1 MTHVLRTVRVLPIAL
16 TLLACDKIALAKGDS
31 LRSALTEQQTLAAQ
45 LQSQKDSLTRV
56 VLDVDAFLGQ
66 MDSAVRTVRG
76 MPKSKRNTSESP
88 LADQVAQRRE
98 VMDRV
103 SALVT
108 RAKSTAN
115 QLAELQKR
123 QSESK
128 SQTQQLKDQLAAQ
141 SQKTAEDAQMV
152 ADLGATIERQRVQ
165 IVSLEQRI
173 DSLSGEINALGMKHF
188 RAYYVVGTE
197 KELMDKGLIVK
208 EGGANLLI
216 ARPGQ
221 TLQPARVLDAA
232 AFTEVDQRET
242 KMIPLPDS
250 TRRYRVVSR
259 QSLDDAEVEGRD
271 GTTFKGSLKIAKP
284 DEFWAPSRF
293 LIIVRM

>member
-1 MTHVLRTVRVLPIAL
+1 MGNLFRTARFLPLAL
-16 TLLACDKIALAKGDS
+16 PLLACDKIGLARSDS
-31 LRSALTEQQTLAAQ
+31 VRTALTEQQQLAAQ

-76 MPKSKRNTSESP
+76 MPRSKRNASESP

-98 VMDRV
+98 VMERV
-103 SALVT
+103 NALIN
-108 RAKSTAN
+108 RAKATAN
-115 QLAELQKR
+115 QLAELQKK
-123 QSESK
+123 QSEIQSENA
-128 SQTQQLKDQLAAQ
+128 QMREELAAQ

-152 ADLGATIERQRVQ
+152 TDLGATIERQRVQ

-173 DSLSGEINALGMKHF
+173 DSLSGEFNALGMRHF
-188 RAYYVVGTE
+188 RAYYIVGTE
-197 KELMDKGLIVK
+197 KELIDKGLIVK

-216 ARPGQ
+216 ARPGR

-232 AFTEVDQRET
+232 LFTEVDQRET
-242 KMIPLPDS
+242 KVIPVPDS
-250 TRRYRVVSR
+250 TKRYRVVSR
-259 QSLDDAEVEGRD
+259 QSLDDAEVESRD
-271 GTTFKGSLKIAKP
+271 GTSFKGSLKIAKP